1 MIDFKRPTAFNR
13 FLVEE
18 DISLGQRVKKFTLEA
33 LIDGQWQPLK
43 DQLVEQ
49 DDGLTT
55 IGHRRI
61 ICFPTIKATKLRF
74 TVTDTKAEPVIKKIG
89 LYLAPDLTAD
99 IPNSGEKYASSL
111 HIFFSNPKQMLIDWD
126 SEQTFT
132 SFRDLRNHNS
142 QPINLVVPSVRT
154 IDLMAGRLA
163 RQLML
168 DSTTIATK
176 FHDPETWKALGYN
189 KETFPALFIP
199 NTYEI
204 YWETSIDKLIE
215 RLAEENAAFWNA
227 DRTALAK
234 QIGLSK
240 NEVVTLASIVDSET
254 ANNGEKARIA
264 GLYMNRLHRG
274 ILLQSDPTVIFAVGD
289 FTIRR
294 VLNVHLQTPL
304 PYNTYRVAGLPP
316 DPIRIP
322 SIAGIDAVLNYE
334 HNDYIYMCA
343 KEDFSGTHNFAVN
356 YSDHLANARRY
367 INALNQRGI
376 K

>member
-1 MIDFKRPTAFNR
+1 MTTKKRTIIIIVAALLAIAVVAGLIVANMLCHSLSPKETTYIYIDQDDDIDSVRSKLIATDADISMTAFDW
-13 FLVEE
+13 LVSAKHYDEHIRPGRYE
-18 DISLGQRVKKFTLEA
+18 VSDRLSTL
-33 LIDGQWQPLK
+33 
-43 DQLVEQ
+43 
-49 DDGLTT
+49 
-55 IGHRRI
+55 
-61 ICFPTIKATKLRF
+61 
-74 TVTDTKAEPVIKKIG
+74 
-89 LYLAPDLTAD
+89 DL
-99 IPNSGEKYASSL
+99 
-111 HIFFSNPKQMLIDWD
+111 
-126 SEQTFT
+126 
-132 SFRDLRNHNS
+132 FRDLRNHNS
-142 QPINLVVPSVRT
+142 KPINLVVPSVRT

-163 RQLML
+163 HQLMI

-189 KETFPALFIP
+189 QETFPALFIP
-199 NTYEI
+199 NTYEV
-204 YWETSIDKLIE
+204 YWETSIDKLME
-215 RLAEENAAFWNA
+215 RLSNENKAFWNA
-227 DRTALAK
+227 DRTAKAEK
-234 QIGLSK
+234 IGLSK

-294 VLNVHLQTPL
+294 VLNVHLQTPS

-316 DPIRIP
+316 GPIRIP

-356 YSDHLANARRY
+356 YAEHMANARRY